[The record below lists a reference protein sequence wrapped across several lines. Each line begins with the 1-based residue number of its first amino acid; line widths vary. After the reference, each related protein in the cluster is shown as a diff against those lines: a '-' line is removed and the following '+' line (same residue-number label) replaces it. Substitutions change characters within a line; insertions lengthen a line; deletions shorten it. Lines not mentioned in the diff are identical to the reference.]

1 MNLFNSFIKKTV
13 PYLPKWFS
21 QPFAKPYVAGETVE
35 EALENVSR
43 LNEKGYNA
51 TLDILGEHIHSSQF
65 AKNITEQYCTL
76 YQHISDKKLKCTIS
90 VKPSHIGL
98 SISYQEALK
107 NLKLI
112 SSKAKELGNFLRI
125 DMENSD
131 LTDQTFDL
139 LNECKQI
146 TKDVGV
152 AIQAYLRRSLNDL
165 HNLADSNFNARI
177 CKGIYNEQS
186 LIAFK
191 NKTDIKNNFMA
202 MAKVLAKK
210 GSFAG
215 FATHDQELIDE
226 LINWVEA
233 KDIPKDKIEFQTLYG
248 VPMNG
253 RLESLIESGY
263 SVRIYVPFGPDWF
276 DYSIRRLKENP
287 DIAKYVLKNFLKN
300 GK

>member
-1 MNLFNSFIKKTV
+1 MKT
-13 PYLPKWFS
+13 
-21 QPFAKPYVAGETVE
+21 
-35 EALENVSR
+35 
-43 LNEKGYNA
+43 
-51 TLDILGEHIHSSQF
+51 
-65 AKNITEQYCTL
+65 
-76 YQHISDKKLKCTIS
+76 
-90 VKPSHIGL
+90 
-98 SISYQEALK
+98 
-107 NLKLI
+107 I

-146 TKDVGV
+146 TQNVGV
-152 AIQAYLRRSLNDL
+152 AIQAYLRRSINDL
-165 HNLADSNFNARI
+165 NKLADTNFNARI

-191 NKTDIKNNFMA
+191 DKKEIKDNFLA
-202 MAKVLAKK
+202 MAKILAEK

-233 KDIPKDKIEFQTLYG
+233 KNIPKDKFEFQTLYG

-253 RLESLIESGY
+253 RLQSLIDNGY
-263 SVRIYVPFGPDWF
+263 NVRIYVPFGPDWF

-287 DIAKYVLKNFLKN
+287 NIAKYVLKNFLKN

>member
-35 EALENVSR
+35 EALENVSKI
-43 LNEKGYNA
+43 NEKGYNA
-51 TLDILGEHIHSSQF
+51 TLDILGEHVHSSQF

-76 YQHISDKKLKCTIS
+76 YQHINDKNLKCTIS
-90 VKPSHIGL
+90 VKPSHVGL

-146 TKDVGV
+146 TQNVGV
-152 AIQAYLRRSLNDL
+152 AIQGLPA
-165 HNLADSNFNARI
+165 
-177 CKGIYNEQS
+177 E
-186 LIAFK
+186 
-191 NKTDIKNNFMA
+191 
-202 MAKVLAKK
+202 
-210 GSFAG
+210 
-215 FATHDQELIDE
+215 
-226 LINWVEA
+226 
-233 KDIPKDKIEFQTLYG
+233 G
-248 VPMNG
+248 V
-253 RLESLIESGY
+253 
-263 SVRIYVPFGPDWF
+263 
-276 DYSIRRLKENP
+276 
-287 DIAKYVLKNFLKN
+287 
-300 GK
+300 

>member
-1 MNLFNSFIKKTV
+1 MKLFNSFIKKTV
-13 PYLPKWFS
+13 PYLPKWLS

-35 EALENVSR
+35 KALKNVSK
-43 LNEKGYNA
+43 LNQKGYYA
-51 TLDILGEHIHSSQF
+51 TLDILGEHVHSSRI

-76 YQHISDKKLKCTIS
+76 YHLIKDKNLNCTIS
-90 VKPSHIGL
+90 VKPSHVGL

-107 NLKLI
+107 NLKSI
-112 SSKAKELGNFLRI
+112 SSKAKELGNFLRL

-139 LNECKQI
+139 LDECKQI
-146 TKDVGV
+146 TQNVGV
-152 AIQAYLRRSLNDL
+152 AIQAYLRRSIDDL
-165 HNLADSNFNARI
+165 HRLADINFNARI
-177 CKGIYNEQS
+177 CKGIYNEQAS
-186 LIAFK
+186 IAFK
-191 NKTDIKNNFMA
+191 DRRDIKNNFMA
-202 MAKVLAKK
+202 LAKILAKK

-226 LINWVEA
+226 LISWVEA
-233 KDIPKDKIEFQTLYG
+233 KKIPRDKFEFQTLYG

-263 SVRIYVPFGPDWF
+263 NVRIYVPFGPDWF

-300 GK
+300 G